1 MIPLYLSINRSF
13 ISILS
18 ILGALT
24 NNFNLSNLSL
34 QDIYLDEPC
43 CLQLCNGLAQCNTL
57 KYLNLENCHMGAS
70 GSALITS
77 RVRNLSSRLQYLNLN
92 NNSMGPIA
100 AIYIGEALLNEN
112 CTIHTIRL
120 ANNDL
125 IEDGGSFIAKSL
137 IGNLSGKLYNTYV
150 NIYICTYECDMMH
163 DA

>member
-1 MIPLYLSINRSF
+1 
-13 ISILS
+13 
-18 ILGALT
+18 
-24 NNFNLSNLSL
+24 
-34 QDIYLDEPC
+34 
-43 CLQLCNGLAQCNTL
+43 
-57 KYLNLENCHMGAS
+57 MGAS

-77 RVRNLSSRLQYLNLN
+77 RVRNLSSRMQYLNLN

-137 IGNLSGKLYNTYV
+137 IGNLSGKLYNTYF
-150 NIYICTYECDMMH
+150 NIYIYI
-163 DA
+163 